1 MCPFELEID
10 FNSPKRL
17 AKLVILW
24 KLTKVFAVF
33 THLFLSFYEKNV
45 ILHPI

>member
-1 MCPFELEID
+1 MHPFELEID
-10 FNSPKRL
+10 FDFPKRL

-33 THLFLSFYEKNV
+33 AHLFLSFYEKNV